1 MTLTD
6 DARTE
11 ASARPAPPEPFYTE
25 DHEAYRETVREFLKR
40 EVLPNYE
47 AWEEARLI
55 DRTAWLAAGE
65 AGMVGLA
72 IPEEYGGAGELDRRY
87 RMVFSEEIARANT
100 TSFGVGLGLQDDI
113 ITPYFLH
120 IGTEDQKQRF
130 LPGLA
135 SAELIGAV
143 AMTEPG
149 TGSDLQGIR
158 TSAVRDG
165 DDWILNGQKTFIS
178 SGIQADFA
186 IVVARTD
193 PDAGS
198 RGFSLFLVETGT
210 PGFERGRKLD
220 KVGIIGQDTA
230 ELFFRDVRVPAEN
243 VMGEIGGGMGYLMQN
258 LPLER
263 LGIAM
268 ASLAGAEAALEW
280 TLDYVYQRRAFGQ
293 RIGDFQNTR
302 FELAEIETEVD
313 VARAY
318 LERAILKFNAGVL
331 TTVEASKAKWYI
343 SELQQRVV
351 YRCQQLFGGYGFML
365 EYPIGR
371 AYRDARI
378 QTIYG
383 GTTEI
388 MKEIIGRAQ
397 AARYRD

>member
-1 MTLTD
+1 MTLAD
-6 DARTE
+6 SRTE
-11 ASARPAPPEPFYTE
+11 ASARPAPPAPFYGE
-25 DHEAYRETVREFLKR
+25 DHEAYRETVREFLRR
-40 EVLPNYE
+40 EVVPNFDR
-47 AWEEARLI
+47 WEEERLI
-55 DRTAWLAAGE
+55 PRSVWKAAAE
-65 AGMVGLA
+65 AGLYSLA
-72 IPEEYGGAGELDRRY
+72 IPEEYGGPGEPDYRF
-87 RMVFSEEIARANT
+87 RMVVCEEVARTNT
-100 TSFGVGLGLQDDI
+100 TSFGVGIGLQDDI

-120 IGTEDQKQRF
+120 VGNDEQRQRF

-135 SAELIGAV
+135 SGELIGAIG
-143 AMTEPG
+143 MTEPG

-158 TSAVRDG
+158 TTAVRDG

-178 SGIQADFA
+178 SGIQADFVIA
-186 IVVARTD
+186 VARTD

-198 RGFSLFLVETGT
+198 KGFSLFIVETGM

-220 KVGIIGQDTA
+220 KVGIVGQDTA
-230 ELFFRDVRVPAEN
+230 ELFFRDVRVPAAN
-243 VMGEIGGGMGYLMQN
+243 LVGEVGGGMAYLMQN

-263 LGIAM
+263 LGIAI
-268 ASLAGAEAALEW
+268 ASQAGAEAALAW
-280 TLDYVYQRRAFGQ
+280 TLDYVYERRAFGQ

-302 FELAEIETEVD
+302 FELAEIETEVE
-313 VARAY
+313 VARAFV
-318 LERAILKFNAGVL
+318 EQAVLKYNAGVL
-331 TTVEASKAKWYI
+331 STVEASKAKWYV

-365 EYPIGR
+365 EYPIGK

-397 AARYRD
+397 AARYRG

>member
-1 MTLTD
+1 MTITQD
-6 DARTE
+6 TGTE
-11 ASARPAPPEPFYTE
+11 ASAPPAAFYDE
-25 DHEAYRETVREFLKR
+25 DHEAYRATVREFLRR
-40 EVLPNYE
+40 EVVPHYDR
-47 AWEEARLI
+47 WEQERLI
-55 DRTAWLAAGE
+55 DRSAWLAAGE

-72 IPEEYGGAGELDRRY
+72 IPEAYGGAGMPDRRY

-120 IGTEDQKQRF
+120 IANEEQKQRF

-135 SAELIGAV
+135 AAELIGAI

-158 TSAVRDG
+158 TAAVRDG
-165 DDWILNGQKTFIS
+165 DDWVLNGQKTFIS

-193 PDAGS
+193 PEAGS
-198 RGFSLFLVETGT
+198 HGFSLFIVETGM

-220 KVGIIGQDTA
+220 KVGIAGQDTA
-230 ELFFRDVRVPAEN
+230 ELFFRDVRVPAAN
-243 VMGEIGGGMGYLMQN
+243 VLGEVGGGMGYLMQN

-268 ASLAGAEAALEW
+268 ASQAGSEAALEW
-280 TLDYVYQRRAFGQ
+280 TLEYVYQRTAFGKP
-293 RIGDFQNTR
+293 IGDFQNTR
-302 FELAEIETEVD
+302 FELATIETEVD
-313 VARAY
+313 VSRAY
-318 LERAILKFNAGVL
+318 LEQAILKFNAGTL
-331 TTVEASKAKWYI
+331 TTVEASKAKWWA

-388 MKEIIGRAQ
+388 MKEIIGRDQ
-397 AARYRD
+397 AARYKRR